1 MLEELGIKDDSLFP
15 NFVRVE
21 ITPKGG
27 DIWNHDI
34 NNWKLRV
41 DQDFRPDWFDV
52 DEVEPRA
59 KEKLKE
65 WFEQCF
71 VIDDK
76 IWKEYKDTKIYVKN
90 SKVKAFNSSV
100 EAWGNSSVEERENS
114 SVVERGN
121 SSVVARGN
129 SSVVARGNS
138 SVVAR
143 ENSSVE
149 AWGNSSVEAWGNSS
163 VEARENSSVEAREN
177 SSVVARGNSQ
187 IVIPQSMW
195 YKDVKIN
202 GVHDNA
208 TVKDL
213 HGDKPIIYV
222 AKDSDFKMVKWRPKK

>member
-1 MLEELGIKDDSLFP
+1 MCQIKSAIVLKDRIYMPFKHDHHSQMLEELGVKDDSQFP

-21 ITPKGG
+21 ITPKDG

-76 IWKEYKDTKIYVKN
+76 NWKEYKDTKIYVKN
-90 SKVKAFNSSV
+90 GKVKAF
-100 EAWGNSSVEERENS
+100 
-114 SVVERGN
+114 
-121 SSVVARGN
+121 N

-149 AWGNSSVEAWGNSS
+149 AWGNSSVEAW
-163 VEARENSSVEAREN
+163 EN
-177 SSVVARGNSQ
+177 SSVVAWGNSQ